1 MFRGQFLHSIDTKGR
16 MSLPARFRDVIT
28 VDNCQTL
35 VITPAPF
42 EPCLHAYPLRE
53 WERLESK
60 ISEYSILETNAV
72 RFKRLYLSAAVEC
85 ELDRIGRIVVPQ
97 NLREQAGLDKEVF
110 LAGMG
115 RNFEMWTKAR
125 WDAALSMT
133 EEQNEAFKQVAMET
147 IRI

>member
-1 MFRGQFLHSIDTKGR
+1 MFRGQFLHSIDSKGR
-16 MSLPARFRDVIT
+16 MSLPARFRDQIA
-28 VDNCQTL
+28 VDNPAIL

-42 EPCLHAYPLRE
+42 EPCLHAYRLRE
-53 WERLESK
+53 WEILESK

-72 RFKRLYLSAAVEC
+72 RFKRMYVSAAVEC
-85 ELDRIGRIVVPQ
+85 ELDKHGRIVVPQ
-97 NLREQAGLDKEVF
+97 NLRDKAGLGNEVF

-115 RNFEMWTKAR
+115 RNFEMWNKSA

-133 EEQNEAFKQVAMET
+133 EEQQEAFKQVAMET